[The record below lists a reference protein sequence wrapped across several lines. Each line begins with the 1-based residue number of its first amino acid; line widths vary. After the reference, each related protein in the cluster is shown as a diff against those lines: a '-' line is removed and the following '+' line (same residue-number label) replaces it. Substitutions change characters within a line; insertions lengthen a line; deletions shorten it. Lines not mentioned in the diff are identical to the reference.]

1 MSAFFPQAADVA
13 HLIQVALTPIFLIS
27 AIGVTLNVLTSRL
40 ARIVDRARAME
51 SEVSRPDY
59 QTGGRDLHAALDVLA
74 RRARYINAAITLIT
88 LSALFIALVVV
99 MLFVNA
105 FAHWDLAAFIAIMFI
120 LSMLAFAAAGAD
132 CLYAPGVKGKAD
144 IQAMVRAVAP
154 KPLNVL
160 VLEPGRSVA
169 EFADWGV
176 RRISVGG
183 GLAKVAWGGML
194 AAAKQMQEGSF
205 AGLSGGVSGDRLDDI
220 FGGFV

>member
-1 MSAFFPQAADVA
+1 VVSAFFPQAADVA

-120 LSMLAFAAAGAD
+120 LSMLAFAAA
-132 CLYAPGVKGKAD
+132 LTSFL
-144 IQAMVRAVAP
+144 IEVRIATTN
-154 KPLNVL
+154 LQIGI
-160 VLEPGRSVA
+160 E
-169 EFADWGV
+169 
-176 RRISVGG
+176 
-183 GLAKVAWGGML
+183 
-194 AAAKQMQEGSF
+194 AASRQ
-205 AGLSGGVSGDRLDDI
+205 
-220 FGGFV
+220 